1 MKTIHYFIALAAVS
15 LIISCKSKTG
25 VKPESDT
32 TAVSQVSE
40 TEITEPVGIKKYGIK
55 SGIIA
60 FEINMMGNKEKM
72 VLYFD
77 DFGAKEAE
85 EEYEDENVKK
95 INLCD
100 GKNMYTIIPADKAA
114 FTSGSCY
121 RGVAYRFAWDEISEE
136 DQNAKAKKTPKMIVA
151 GKDCESFS
159 YDMGTTSTVYAG
171 WNSICLYQKTKSQ
184 YGDVIK
190 QAIRIEEN
198 VAIPAAKFQVPAD
211 YEIKKSGF

>member
-55 SGIIA
+55 SGIIT
-60 FEINMMGNKEKM
+60 FEIDMMGNKEKI

-85 EEYEDENVKK
+85 EEYAGENVKK
-95 INLCD
+95 ITLCD
-100 GKNMYTIIPADKAA
+100 GKNMYSIIPAEKVAY
-114 FTSGSCY
+114 TSGSCY
-121 RGVAYRFAWDEISEE
+121 RGIAYRFAWDEISEE
-136 DQNAKAKKTPKMIVA
+136 DQNTRAKKTPKMIVA

-159 YDMGTTSTVYAG
+159 YDMEGSSTVYAG

-184 YGDVIK
+184 YGNVVR
-190 QAIRIEEN
+190 QAVKIEEN
-198 VAIPAAKFQVPAD
+198 APIPADKLRVPAD
-211 YEIKKSGF
+211 YEVKKAGF